1 MSELDI
7 KSHIGKVVYIM
18 TMDLQIK
25 SGILTDCAEGGYYG
39 VNSSDGHDFIFRQP
53 KDIYSTEIEVRA
65 EKALYK
71 LKTKKR
77 LNQTMNNVWAEIDKE
92 AVEYIIEHF
101 PEKLI

>member
-39 VNSSDGHDFIFRQP
+39 VHSSDVHDFIFRQP
-53 KDIYSTEIEVRA
+53 KDIYGTEIEVRA
-65 EKALYK
+65 EKLIYK

-77 LNQTMNNVWAEIDKE
+77 LAIAMNNVWEDIDKE
-92 AVEYIIEHF
+92 ALEYTLKHY